1 MVRAVEGERE
11 WAPLRA
17 RAFNPGDTV
26 LVDAMVQ
33 RSPKG
38 KKFYQLD
45 QPLLVSTPV
54 GPGTPVYEKVR
65 FMVPV
70 DEVPFAIG
78 ERIKVPLYIISLTN
92 DPMSRVAL
100 QDEETT
106 INVRLATPEQKKSR
120 GELVDLFPPHLEPT
134 LFQRMSGNR
143 NARWFH

>member
-26 LVDAMVQ
+26 LVDALVQ
-33 RSPKG
+33 RGPKG
-38 KKFYQLD
+38 RKCYLLD
-45 QPLLVSTPV
+45 EPLLVSTPV

-70 DEVPFAIG
+70 DDPPFAIG
-78 ERIKVPLYIISLTN
+78 QRIKVPLYIISLTN

-106 INVRLATPEQKKSR
+106 INVRLAKPDQKKAWR
-120 GELVDLFPPHLEPT
+120 
-134 LFQRMSGNR
+134 
-143 NARWFH
+143 